1 MRLPS
6 KRLVSTPVL
15 LTVLANCLSGAAQEA
30 KREFRATAGPPIS
43 GKKSP
48 SVQLLDQVM
57 LKHMEKIGCSSATL
71 AISYRR
77 RLVHSRG
84 YGWVDQDKKIPTQRD
99 TLIGIASCEKPITAA
114 AIHQLARR
122 RVLKLDDKIFPL
134 LGIRPRGEVVDSR
147 MSQISVRNLLEHKA
161 GWQGE
166 PIDSAMRAARAS
178 GETDPLSIE
187 VVLGFLMTQ
196 RLSSDPGTKYEYCNF
211 CYDTLR
217 HVILKTSK
225 KTAVDYFRTE
235 LLRPFG
241 IDATKGFA
249 SPDVRRNQ
257 GGLSIVWN
265 DGGGGPVSASSPTL
279 CRFMQ
284 CFWLTGEP
292 RDESNPT
299 WVMYGSLPSSTAL
312 MLWRSDGINVAA
324 VFNGGGD
331 DSHDQIKKDLDG
343 VIDRLK

>member
-1 MRLPS
+1 
-6 KRLVSTPVL
+6 
-15 LTVLANCLSGAAQEA
+15 
-30 KREFRATAGPPIS
+30 
-43 GKKSP
+43 
-48 SVQLLDQVM
+48 M

-84 YGWVDQDKKIPTQRD
+84 YGWVDQDKTIPTQPD
-99 TLIGIASCEKPITAA
+99 TLIGIASCEKPITSA

-122 RVLKLDDKIFPL
+122 GKLKLDDKVFPL
-134 LGIRPRGEVVDSR
+134 LEIKPRGDVVDSR
-147 MSQISVRNLLEHKA
+147 MFRISVRNLLEHKA

-166 PIDSAMRAARAS
+166 PIDRAVKAARSS
-178 GETDPLSIE
+178 GATEPLPTET
-187 VVLGFLMTQ
+187 VLGFLMTQ
-196 RLSSDPGTKYEYCNF
+196 RLSSDPGTKYEYCNW
-211 CYDTLR
+211 CYDALR
-217 HVILKTSK
+217 LVIWKTSR
-225 KTAVDYFRTE
+225 KTAADYFRTE

-249 SPDVRRNQ
+249 APDVRRKQ
-257 GGLSIVWN
+257 SGLSIVWN
-265 DGGGGPVSASSPTL
+265 DGDGGPISASSPTL

-284 CFWLTGEP
+284 CYWLTGEP

-299 WVMYGSLPSSTAL
+299 WIMYGSLPASTAL

-324 VFNGGGD
+324 VFNGRGD
-331 DSHDQIKKDLDG
+331 DSHDQIKKDLEA